1 MIEWSVRTALTKI
14 RGAVTQLGL
23 YPGDHPAVEEAV
35 RHAAKAADDLVGA
48 YGDVVLTVIGDSL
61 YLDRK
66 LLAHASLEFHGFI
79 RRLQA
84 SGIDSLSLSGHIS
97 QGDVV
102 DLASLL
108 AGRTGDVPAEGTIR
122 LNTSPF
128 SVSDLQSGEQMSGL
142 RTSYAR
148 SLDVLRGIGMAVGVS
163 QEFDLSG
170 ASMVVEDLLEQTI
183 SQPGTSMLLS
193 TMKSHDEYTFYHSV
207 NVCILSITLGR
218 AIGLDEAS
226 LGTMALGALLHDI
239 GKVRVDASILQYPGR
254 LDPHQWAE
262 IKLHPQEGAAAI
274 LAAADPGQEVAA
286 VVAPEHHARFDG
298 AGYPGGERR
307 DQHLFSRVVTA
318 VDVYDALTTRR
329 SYRRAESPHLAM
341 NVLINGSG
349 SHFDPDIVQTLV
361 DLVGVF
367 PPGSMLRLA
376 DGRVA
381 LITRKGEGEFPEAVL
396 VADAGGELLAM
407 PEPVE
412 LGAEPVVTEVMS
424 DAVGFDPASVLEVL
438 LTSGDG

>member
-1 MIEWSVRTALTKI
+1 
-14 RGAVTQLGL
+14 
-23 YPGDHPAVEEAV
+23 
-35 RHAAKAADDLVGA
+35 
-48 YGDVVLTVIGDSL
+48 
-61 YLDRK
+61 
-66 LLAHASLEFHGFI
+66 
-79 RRLQA
+79 
-84 SGIDSLSLSGHIS
+84 
-97 QGDVV
+97 
-102 DLASLL
+102 
-108 AGRTGDVPAEGTIR
+108 
-122 LNTSPF
+122 
-128 SVSDLQSGEQMSGL
+128 
-142 RTSYAR
+142 
-148 SLDVLRGIGMAVGVS
+148 
-163 QEFDLSG
+163 
-170 ASMVVEDLLEQTI
+170 
-183 SQPGTSMLLS
+183 
-193 TMKSHDEYTFYHSV
+193 
-207 NVCILSITLGR
+207 
-218 AIGLDEAS
+218 
-226 LGTMALGALLHDI
+226 MALGALLHDI

-286 VVAPEHHARFDG
+286 VVALEHHARFDG

-307 DQHLFSRVVTA
+307 DQHLFSRVVTV